1 MSLQSTGALGRLF
14 LFALACLGAA
24 SLATLPSAASAD
36 PLTPVVS
43 TVFVVRHAQK
53 ADPQDNTPGAVLS
66 AQGKAAADQ
75 LAATL
80 RSAGIQ
86 AVFATPT
93 TRARDTAKPTATLFG
108 LEVTEYQAPADLATL
123 INEKWFGRPVLI
135 VGHSNTVPAL
145 IKSLGGDPIG
155 DLGPD
160 EYDNLFILTIAQD
173 MGGRTVAT
181 TRLRLPQP

>member
-1 MSLQSTGALGRLF
+1 MSLQWTGALGRLF
-14 LFALACLGAA
+14 LCLLACLGAV

-53 ADPQDNTPGAVLS
+53 ADPQDNTPGAALS

-86 AVFATPT
+86 GVFATQT
-93 TRARDTAKPTATLFG
+93 TRARDTARPTATLFG
-108 LEVTEYQAPADLATL
+108 LEVTEYYAPADLATL

-145 IKSLGGDPIG
+145 IEALGGDPIG
-155 DLGPD
+155 ELGSD
-160 EYDNLFILTIAQD
+160 EYDNLFILSIAQAK
-173 MGGRTVAT
+173 GGRTVTT